1 METQES
7 LFDSQVPWIGEI
19 PSSWAIRKV
28 KSEFESK
35 KKVVGDDESKY
46 ERLALTLNGVIKR
59 AKEDSTGLQPEKFET
74 YQILEENELVFKL
87 IDLQNVSTSRV
98 GRSPY
103 TGLVSPAYIVLHKKD
118 DDDTRYAEYYFL
130 SMWMNQVFNS
140 LGDAGVRSSINASDL
155 LNLPMPVPSAK
166 EKKIIS
172 DYLDDVISQMTN
184 LIKEEKESIEEYKQL
199 KLSIISE
206 TVTKGIKKNVCFKDS
221 GIASLGEIPEH
232 WQRTKIRYLH
242 NGLTDGTHGTFE
254 RVREGRYL
262 LSSKN
267 VRENSLEISDNESFI
282 SEKDYETI
290 TANGF
295 PQKGDVLLCC
305 IGASIGRCIVYE
317 LEETMAF
324 QRSVIF
330 IRPNDKITSKMLR
343 YNMMS
348 QSTLSQEQFLSN
360 QSAQPGLYQGAVSEI
375 FVTVPPIDEQKEIVE
390 YLDEK
395 CELIDSIINEK
406 EGLIRDLEEMK
417 RSTIFEY
424 VTGKRKVV

>member
-1 METQES
+1 M
-7 LFDSQVPWIGEI
+7 
-19 PSSWAIRKV
+19 
-28 KSEFESK
+28 
-35 KKVVGDDESKY
+35 
-46 ERLALTLNGVIKR
+46 
-59 AKEDSTGLQPEKFET
+59 
-74 YQILEENELVFKL
+74 
-87 IDLQNVSTSRV
+87 
-98 GRSPY
+98 
-103 TGLVSPAYIVLHKKD
+103 
-118 DDDTRYAEYYFL
+118 
-130 SMWMNQVFNS
+130 
-140 LGDAGVRSSINASDL
+140 
-155 LNLPMPVPSAK
+155 
-166 EKKIIS
+166 
-172 DYLDDVISQMTN
+172 
-184 LIKEEKESIEEYKQL
+184 
-199 KLSIISE
+199 
-206 TVTKGIKKNVCFKDS
+206 
-221 GIASLGEIPEH
+221 GEIPEH